1 MDIEESGHTDV
12 ASAKNQVKVAMS
24 ALEKMRT
31 ELGKLGDEGSLP
43 SWWTNKVAIAVDKLD
58 GMADYLD
65 TQVEENKMKEEN
77 ELDEVDESVQ
87 RVANALSVHIDKKQ
101 DGELDEAMDKNAKLK
116 IFNKLKKGD
125 KIKIKYDS
133 SFAKGKDYTTFV
145 VTRNMSVV
153 GKAKVEKIPL
163 APEGKTGGMKYYL
176 YNRDGNVSFAMG
188 DMGASIVDMKEELSK
203 IKGNTP
209 ADQGRRGAV
218 EDDIKRAEKRGDKKA
233 VAKLKEDELDEKRAD
248 FIRLSFN
255 SPADVKKVEKWI
267 DQNLSQANQ
276 GFTGM
281 YREGQKDIAFEDV
294 DDADEL
300 MSKLKKAGFRFKL
313 DYRESVELDEKTKW
327 KMGDG
332 RPRGGSHIE
341 NERFWDLPKDSLE
354 YIIKDAGDAMK
365 ANPKARKAT
374 TGRGNWADQVNDAQ
388 TVLGWR
394 KKNGIKEESELDEVI
409 PKSTMYGVVVK
420 GKFIAKGSKA
430 NMRKLAKEKGGKLY
444 NSPRAKVGDSVGK
457 SEEVELDEAKYEYD
471 GKVVKI
477 SKKEFAKVSKD
488 YKNSTKGKERMMIL
502 DPKTQGSISVPV
514 QFEEAELDE
523 QSKDDFEPHMMY
535 DPKTGKEYK
544 ADTYEDHLRMKEMG
558 YVHEKPKMKEE
569 VDENVQR
576 VANAISH
583 HEARK
588 MSPSARA
595 RQDALRDIGKD
606 KSKDDDEVKATD
618 ADRERA
624 DRNILTKL
632 KKSVDVKGNYE
643 IKFDKGPSKKIP
655 YKFVKFAL
663 AKHAKMKPAD
673 KLKFQKQAEKS
684 YVDFLKA
691 LKDM

>member
-233 VAKLKEDELDEKRAD
+233 VAKLKEDELDEK
-248 FIRLSFN
+248 
-255 SPADVKKVEKWI
+255 
-267 DQNLSQANQ
+267 
-276 GFTGM
+276 
-281 YREGQKDIAFEDV
+281 
-294 DDADEL
+294 
-300 MSKLKKAGFRFKL
+300 
-313 DYRESVELDEKTKW
+313 TKW

-374 TGRGNWADQVNDAQ
+374 SGRGNWADQVNDAH

-394 KKNGIKEESELDEVI
+394 MKNGIKEESELDEVI

-457 SEEVELDEAKYEYD
+457 SEEVELDEAKYKYD

-535 DPKTGKEYK
+535 DPKTGKGYK

-632 KKSVDVKGNYE
+632 KKSADVKGNYE
-643 IKFDKGPSKKIP
+643 IKFDKGPSKKVS
-655 YKFVKFAL
+655 YKLVQYAL